1 MGTGALTVGER
12 ASTEQRISFADCWI
26 TTEAQQ
32 AAQRVL
38 ASGWVTTGQECRSFE
53 TELATYVGA
62 RDAVA
67 VSSCTAGI
75 ELALRS
81 LGLHQGAP
89 VLTSTMTFCGAVHAI
104 EHAGLRP
111 VLVDVDPVTGMPTE
125 DTVAR
130 AAGSC
135 DRKPAAMVLVHW
147 AGDPFDRAAL
157 AAAAGLPEDRVVE
170 DAAHGLGAEHAGA
183 PVGSGP
189 LACFSFYATKNLPI
203 GEGGAVTTDDP
214 DRAAWMRRARLHGMT
229 QDAWRRYL
237 PGGSWRYDVV
247 EPGLK
252 ANLTDLQAAIGRAQ
266 LRHLPD
272 WQLRRGMIAARYDA
286 HLLDVAQVRRPHRP
300 DVRSGRH
307 AWHLYA
313 VQLPDAAT
321 RDHVAR
327 TLAEQGVDTSVHFIP
342 VHRLTHFAALAPPGG
357 LPGADRMFD
366 GLLSLPLYPRLGADQ
381 VDRVASTLVAA
392 LEGAGR

>member
-53 TELATYVGA
+53 TEFATYVGA

-81 LGLHQGAP
+81 LGLHQGSP

-125 DTVAR
+125 ETVAR

-135 DRKPAAMVLVHW
+135 DRKPAAMVARALGRRPVRPGR
-147 AGDPFDRAAL
+147 AGRGGRA
-157 AAAAGLPEDRVVE
+157 PR
-170 DAAHGLGAEHAGA
+170 
-183 PVGSGP
+183 GP
-189 LACFSFYATKNLPI
+189 
-203 GEGGAVTTDDP
+203 GRRG
-214 DRAAWMRRARLHGMT
+214 RRARP
-229 QDAWRRYL
+229 RRRARGGPRWA
-237 PGGSWRYDVV
+237 PGRWPASASTPPRTCRS
-247 EPGLK
+247 
-252 ANLTDLQAAIGRAQ
+252 ARAGWS
-266 LRHLPD
+266 P
-272 WQLRRGMIAARYDA
+272 
-286 HLLDVAQVRRPHRP
+286 PTTP
-300 DVRSGRH
+300 
-307 AWHLYA
+307 
-313 VQLPDAAT
+313 T
-321 RDHVAR
+321 
-327 TLAEQGVDTSVHFIP
+327 
-342 VHRLTHFAALAPPGG
+342 APPGCAG
-357 LPGADRMFD
+357 PGCT
-366 GLLSLPLYPRLGADQ
+366 G
-381 VDRVASTLVAA
+381 
-392 LEGAGR
+392 